1 MKRTNSIIL
10 GIVLIAGTLTTS
22 CLKDN
27 DVNYSLIYPNALV
40 TVKPDADNSS
50 FFLQLDDNTVL
61 KPVNMVKSPF
71 GTKEV
76 RALTNYRKAK
86 DSEKLADITV
96 EQVYVNWLDSI
107 LTKPTAANLGAEE
120 NIAQYGNDPVEIV
133 NDWVTIA
140 EDGYLTLRFRTY
152 WGGKTH
158 IVNLVNDGDEENP
171 YHVTFFHDANG
182 DRYGRSGDGLVA
194 FRLSDLPDTQG
205 QTIDL
210 TLEWNSFSGK
220 KHTTFKY
227 CTRAPTNTK
236 SFDAEGEFEKS
247 LL

>member
-1 MKRTNSIIL
+1 MKRKISIIL

-27 DVNYSLIYPNALV
+27 GVDYSLIYPNALV
-40 TVKPDADNSS
+40 TVKPDADNTS
-50 FFLQLDDNTVL
+50 FFLQLDDNTML

-86 DSEKLADITV
+86 DSEILSDITV
-96 EQVYVNWLDSI
+96 KQVFVNWLDSI
-107 LTKPTAANLGAEE
+107 LTKPTAADLGTEE
-120 NIAQYGNDPVEIV
+120 NIAQYGDDPVEIV

-140 EDGYLTLRFRTY
+140 EDGFLTLRFRTI
-152 WGGKTH
+152 WGCETH
-158 IVNLVNDGDEENP
+158 TVNLVYDGDEENP
-171 YHVTFFHDANG
+171 YHVTFYHDANG
-182 DRYGRSGDGLVA
+182 DRWGHSGDGLVA

-205 QTIDL
+205 QTVNL

-227 CTRAPTNTK
+227 CTRAATNTK

>member
-1 MKRTNSIIL
+1 MRKTHPIFMGLIL
-10 GIVLIAGTLTTS
+10 LAGALTTS

-27 DVNYSLIYPNALV
+27 GVDYSLFYPNALV

-50 FFLQLDDNTVL
+50 FCLQLDDKTVL
-61 KPVNMVKSPF
+61 KPVNMTKSPF

-76 RALTNYRKAK
+76 RALTNFRKAK
-86 DSEKLADITV
+86 DSEKLSNVTE

-107 LTKPTAANLGAEE
+107 LTKPTAADLGSEE
-120 NIAQYGNDPVEIV
+120 NVAKYGNDPVEIV

-140 EDGYLTLRFRTY
+140 EDGYLTLRFRTS
-152 WGGKTH
+152 WGSKTH
-158 IVNLVNDGDEENP
+158 FVNLVYDGNKKDP
-171 YHVTFFHDANG
+171 YHVTFYHDANS
-182 DRYGRSGDGLVA
+182 DSHVRTGDGLAA

-205 QTIDL
+205 QTVDL

-220 KHTTFKY
+220 KQTTFKY
-227 CTRAPTNTK
+227 CTRAATNTK